1 MGRKRGGHGGEG
13 HASSERWLLTYADLI
28 TLLLAFFI
36 IMYAMS
42 ETDAKKMEELAR
54 SLQSTFHLSSGGGT
68 DAALP
73 PASNDMLT
81 GGGALLPEAKAL
93 MEIQEQLERELASQN
108 GAEAAQSVT
117 TSLNQR
123 GLVIS
128 LANSAFFDSG
138 EASLRPEAR
147 NVLKTVAGTLKSS
160 KRFIMVEGHTDN
172 TPINTARYPSNWE
185 LSTARATTVVR
196 YLITDYG
203 LPPKRLSAAGYGEY
217 YPLVAN
223 TTFENRA
230 RNRRVDLVI
239 LRSDLKGQRPG
250 GQL

>member
-1 MGRKRGGHGGEG
+1 MGRRKKHGEHGGS
-13 HASSERWLLTYADLI
+13 HERWLLTYADMI
-28 TLLLAFFI
+28 TLLLVLFI
-36 IMYAMS
+36 VLLAMS
-42 ETDAKKMEELAR
+42 ETDAAKAKELAQSLR
-54 SLQSTFHLSSGGGT
+54 SAMHLSAGGGT

-81 GGGALLPEAKAL
+81 GGGALLPEAQAL
-93 MEIQEQLERELASQN
+93 MKIQEKLEQEIAAQN

-117 TSLNQR
+117 TSLSQR

-138 EASLRPEAR
+138 EASLRPQAR
-147 NVLKTVAGTLKSS
+147 SVLKTVAGTLKSS

-203 LPPKRLSAAGYGEY
+203 IPPKRLSAAGYGEY

>member
-1 MGRKRGGHGGEG
+1 MGRRKGHGGAHG
-13 HASSERWLLTYADLI
+13 GSHERWLLTYADMI
-28 TLLLAFFI
+28 TLLLVLFI
-36 IMYAMS
+36 VLLAMS
-42 ETDAKKMEELAR
+42 ETDAAKAKELAQSLR
-54 SLQSTFHLSSGGGT
+54 SAMHLSAGGGT

-73 PASNDMLT
+73 PASKDLLV
-81 GGGALLPEAKAL
+81 GGGALLPEAEAL
-93 MEIQEQLERELASQN
+93 MKIQEALEKAIANEN
-108 GAEAAQSVT
+108 GAEAAQTVT

-138 EASLRPEAR
+138 EASLRPAAR
-147 NVLKTVAGTLKSS
+147 NVLRTIAGTLKSS
-160 KRFIMVEGHTDN
+160 GRFIMIEGHTDN
-172 TPINTARYPSNWE
+172 TPISTARYPSNWE

-196 YLITDYG
+196 SLITEHG

-223 TTFENRA
+223 STPENRA
-230 RNRRVDLVI
+230 RNRRVDIVI